1 MPRHGLDMLALLGF
15 SPLPP
20 PLRCLQEISQ
30 GLIDAVV
37 SPTISADS
45 E

>member
-1 MPRHGLDMLALLGF
+1 MLALLGF

-20 PLRCLQEISQ
+20 PLRCCLQEISQ

-37 SPTISADS
+37 SPTISSDS